1 MSTVLLERTDSAVDT
16 QPKAA
21 ESDDLDHVICHCDLT
36 KGWCGAPVTDGL
48 DETQVGVDCPECEAL
63 LLEHEEVC
71 PHGCSCPAS
80 MRYWYCGI
88 DDMDDEED
96 EDE

>member
-1 MSTVLLERTDSAVDT
+1 MSTGLLERVDT
-16 QPKAA
+16 EPKIA
-21 ESDDLDHVICHCDLT
+21 EGSDLDHIVCHCDLT
-36 KGWCGAPVTDGL
+36 KGWCGAPIDGHAI
-48 DETQVGVDCPECEAL
+48 EGGSENPCPDCDAL
-63 LLEHEEVC
+63 VLQHEEVC

-80 MRYWYCGI
+80 LRYWYCGI